1 MAEVVIPA
9 VALGAMYIISN
20 QKEKEKS
27 QQKRENYQNINRK
40 LPQGRIPTGI
50 PVKPVQNY
58 PTQKYVNL
66 SNNNAFYESPNTATD
81 RYFQQSVYE
90 KKVESGEDPINTM
103 TFQSLTGDNV
113 QKKDIKFNNMVPF
126 FGSKITQRTFD
137 QGRGQSVLDN
147 MAGAGSQQFRKKAQA
162 PLFKPVANMHWAHGA
177 PSTSDFIQSRMN
189 PSKRIS
195 GNKPYSEQ
203 QVGPGLNKGYTSQP
217 SGGFNSGVE
226 ARQQWLPKTVD
237 QLRSETNP
245 KVTFGLANHEGPAN
259 SIIKKPSDKY
269 TQGRVEK
276 NRPDTFYFNH
286 PDRWFTTTGQEKAQR
301 VRSEEPLQPV
311 NRPSTARE
319 YFGAGGGEVYGAE
332 GNRTRP
338 QTIPSKKIALEGPVK
353 HPGAAHNL
361 NYATGW
367 KNLEYDYGKNGFVSR
382 PNARTTT
389 EQQEAFGIVGGWIKA
404 VVAPVMDVLRP
415 SRKENVI
422 GNLRPTGNA
431 GGAYGVNQARVWNP
445 ADRTKTTIKEQTIVN
460 NRDSAASYTYGIPRG
475 AYTVTE
481 TQPIT
486 NQRETTSCMA
496 MGGAG
501 ATPWAS
507 AGPVYDAAYNAH
519 INSNR
524 EELCVNHPNQ
534 GGMSILNS
542 NMNIKSSKI
551 GSMQPCEGPINMP
564 KQPAQIANYGK
575 ISYNNNR
582 DSTIELQRTNP
593 QLLTPFRNNPYS
605 QSLKSVA

>member
-1 MAEVVIPA
+1 MAEIVIPA

-20 QKEKEKS
+20 QKEKSSK
-27 QQKRENYQNINRK
+27 KENYQNINQK
-40 LPQGRIPTGI
+40 LPQGRVPTGV

-58 PTQKYVNL
+58 PTQKYQQL
-66 SNNNAFYESPNTATD
+66 SNNNAFYGSPNAATD
-81 RYFQQSVYE
+81 RYYQQNVYE
-90 KKVESGEDPINTM
+90 EAVETGMDPTNTT
-103 TFQSLTGDNV
+103 TFKSLTGNDV

-126 FGSKITQRTFD
+126 FGSNVKQRTFD

-147 MAGAGSQQFRKKAQA
+147 MAGVGSQQVRKKAQA
-162 PLFKPVANMHWAHGA
+162 PLFKPVGNMHWAHGA
-177 PSTSDFIQSRMN
+177 PNTSDFIQSRVN
-189 PSKRIS
+189 PSLRIS

-203 QVGPGLNKGYTSQP
+203 QVGPGLNKGYTTQP
-217 SGGFNSGVE
+217 SGGFNAGME
-226 ARQQWLPKTVD
+226 ARKQWLPKTVD

-259 SIIKKPSDKY
+259 SVIKRPGNKFS
-269 TQGRVEK
+269 QGRVEK

-311 NRPSTARE
+311 NRPFTTKE

-338 QTIPSKKIALEGPVK
+338 QTIPSKKIALEGPIK
-353 HPGAAHNL
+353 HPGTAHNL

-367 KNLEYDYGKNGFVSR
+367 KNLAYDYGKNGFVSR

-389 EQQEAFGIVGGWIKA
+389 EQQEPYGIVGGWVKA

-445 ADRTKTTIKEQTIVN
+445 ADRTKTTIKEQTEVN
-460 NRDSAASYTYGIPRG
+460 KFDGVASYTYGIPRG

-481 TQPIT
+481 SQPIE

-501 ATPWAS
+501 ATPWS
-507 AGPVYDAAYNAH
+507 TAGPVYDAAYNAH
-519 INSNR
+519 LNPNR
-524 EELCVNHPNQ
+524 EVVSKNRPNQ

-551 GSMQPCEGPINMP
+551 GSMHAAEGPINMP

-582 DSTIELQRTNP
+582 DSTVELQRTNTD
-593 QLLTPFRNNPYS
+593 LLNPFRSNPYT
-605 QSLKSVA
+605 QSLQSVA